1 MSAKSLL
8 HSIKSFFILSCRIWH
23 GSYSIFPSLEETSPW
38 KGRYVVLNDV
48 ETTLTEFQQRLRLN
62 KQTFANLL
70 HQLEP
75 DITPKIPTNNAVAAT
90 TKLQC
95 GLRFLASGS
104 LYRLNS
110 DLYGISPAS
119 MSRHLFQV
127 VDAIVHRVNHF
138 NQYI

>member
-1 MSAKSLL
+1 MARFLL
-8 HSIKSFFILSCRIWH
+8 N
-23 GSYSIFPSLEETSPW
+23 FPEFGGDQPVEGPV
-38 KGRYVVLNDV
+38 RRFEQRRDDFERLNDK
-48 ETTLTEFQQRLRLN
+48 EFQQRLRLD

-95 GLRFLASGS
+95 SLRFLASGS

-127 VDAIVHRVNHF
+127 VDAIVDRVNHF
-138 NQYI
+138 NRYI